1 MGVNT
6 AMKYDLIVVGGG
18 PGGLMAA
25 KVAAESGLSV
35 LLIERRKEFADF
47 RRACLQLAYLKWIT
61 PDGYVEPF
69 NVDLKS
75 DNCRFVW
82 PKLDF
87 SLNYDGP
94 LVPYTNAIWISPS
107 DYMVYP
113 FKNELFAYYYP
124 KESFEV
130 GLFSLVE
137 KAGVEIRLGTIA
149 LGAENTVDGVNVFVQ
164 NKTITEVLEAKVL
177 VAADGVDS
185 RIVESL
191 GLNNSRQ
198 VIGQAS
204 DVSYI
209 LEGIEC
215 TIPEHQ
221 SSWLHFECPTLPN
234 TGLGRHFGMGTWGE
248 NKKFVGGNWKDFAML
263 PAYSEWFRNARV
275 VKEMA
280 MSGTMRTPILEP
292 IVGNIVIISDAAAP
306 IECWRQGAVACGY
319 MAVKAIERELNG
331 QKAYPEYIDWWQKA
345 FYFNEPGYM
354 KRNAIYSTIFDS
366 LSAEEIDYIY
376 QLFQDQRIVPQLAI
390 AKNPELLKKDRPDIY
405 EKLEQT
411 INQVMKSI
419 EPLIAKYP
427 PEADGIIYGDAS
439 SEVYL
444 GQWRSYPGYD

>member
-1 MGVNT
+1 
-6 AMKYDLIVVGGG
+6 MKYDLIVVGGG

-25 KVAAESGLSV
+25 KTAAEDGLKV

-69 NVDLKS
+69 NVEVNP
-75 DNCRFVW
+75 DNCRFIW
-82 PKLDF
+82 SRPGF
-87 SLNYDGP
+87 SLNCEGP

-107 DYMVYP
+107 GYMVYP

-137 KAGVEIRLGTIA
+137 KAGAEVRLGTIA
-149 LGAENTVDGVNVFVQ
+149 LGAENTADRVRVFVQ
-164 NKTITEVLEAKVL
+164 NKTGKHVLEAKVV

-191 GLNNSRQ
+191 GLNKNRQ

-248 NKKFVGGNWKDFAML
+248 NKKFVGGNWKGFADL
-263 PAYSEWFRNARV
+263 PMYSAWFRNARV

-292 IVGNIVIISDAAAP
+292 IVGNIVIIGDAAAP
-306 IECWRQGAVACGY
+306 IESWRQGAVACGY
-319 MAVKAIERELNG
+319 MAVKAIEKELSG

-354 KRNAIYSTIFDS
+354 KRNAIYASIFDS
-366 LSAEEIDYIY
+366 LSADEIDYIC
-376 QLFQDQRIVPQLAI
+376 QLFQGQRVVPQLAI

-405 EKLEQT
+405 GKLKQT
-411 INQVMKSI
+411 IDQVMKSI
-419 EPLIAKYP
+419 EPLLATYP
-427 PEADGIIYGDAS
+427 PEADGAIYGDGS

-444 GQWRSYPGYD
+444 GQWRSYPGYE